1 MEGYKFFTNLRISIK
16 KDGSYMIIIQFQ
28 FLWFR
33 DMKSGMK
40 VGKNVRCKKTNHLK
54 RNLIVMDTQM
64 NLING

>member
-16 KDGSYMIIIQFQ
+16 KDGSYYDNNTISVFMIQG
-28 FLWFR
+28 
-33 DMKSGMK
+33 MKSGMK